1 LEKLQST
8 FSLARSLEALLVL
21 TIAVHAVFFSWSAV
35 RAKESK
41 IKPAATA
48 PYTING
54 LVEAEQL
61 KVMAKN
67 REFAVLPQSTTTFL
81 MAKWSGDRHLF
92 FQTTK
97 EGDWV
102 ELALP
107 VVAKGRHRILAY
119 FTRSFDYGRVQLS
132 VNGKPTEAMVELSS
146 FGEGVFSSGPVRVG
160 EFDLA
165 PGDNRLRIQV
175 VGHDKSN
182 RAPHFLFGLD
192 GIKIE
197 PL

>member
-1 LEKLQST
+1 LEKLQSP

-21 TIAVHAVFFSWSAV
+21 TLALHAVLFSWSAV
-35 RAKESK
+35 REKESK
-41 IKPAATA
+41 IKPPALAA
-48 PYTING
+48 YKING

-61 KVMAKN
+61 KVLAKN
-67 REFAVLPQSTTTFL
+67 REFAVLPQSTSTFL
-81 MAKWSGDRHLF
+81 LAKWSGDRHLF

-107 VVAKGRHRILAY
+107 VTSKGRHRILAY

-132 VNGKPTEAMVELSS
+132 VNGKPAEGAIELSS
-146 FGEGVFSSGPVRVG
+146 FGEGVFTSGPVRVG

-197 PL
+197 LL